1 MKLIQDQTEM
11 ASSLMDAGQAP
22 AAVRM
27 LGEAL
32 RFEPDNL
39 SLQLSFARA
48 LLRAD
53 NPRGAERV
61 LLEIAKRT
69 PSNLA
74 VRVNVSLVAQ
84 ALGKTNE
91 ALAAAD
97 QALELATNN
106 ASAYLARANALL
118 AMERD
123 REALESLET
132 VARLDPQ
139 DAGVRVQIGDV
150 LLLNLGQTNAALRS
164 YQKASDV
171 DPTLAAAQVR
181 LAQLHIE
188 AGRTNE
194 ARQAVAR
201 LKRIAP
207 EDRSIE
213 ILESRLARAEKGK
226 GS

>member
-1 MKLIQDQTEM
+1 
-11 ASSLMDAGQAP
+11 
-22 AAVRM
+22 
-27 LGEAL
+27 
-32 RFEPDNL
+32 
-39 SLQLSFARA
+39 
-48 LLRAD
+48 
-53 NPRGAERV
+53 
-61 LLEIAKRT
+61 
-69 PSNLA
+69 
-74 VRVNVSLVAQ
+74 
-84 ALGKTNE
+84 
-91 ALAAAD
+91 
-97 QALELATNN
+97 
-106 ASAYLARANALL
+106 
-118 AMERD
+118 
-123 REALESLET
+123 
-132 VARLDPQ
+132 
-139 DAGVRVQIGDV
+139 VQIGDV
-150 LLLNLGQTNAALRS
+150 LLLNLGQTNAALQS